1 MKRALTGLLSLAL
14 IAGAAYAADD
24 APAAGTKPP
33 ASEVKPIPKED
44 KYVSHHSADI
54 GGHSIGYT
62 ATFGNLVI
70 KNDKDES
77 VASMSYV
84 AYVADG
90 NKDTAHRPLTFLYNG
105 GPGSSS
111 IWLHMGAFGPKRVV
125 TSDGVATPPPP

>member
-1 MKRALTGLLSLAL
+1 MLSRRLLDTNKETRGPIQRRMKMKRFLLGPLPLAL
-14 IAGAAYAADD
+14 VTGAAYAADD
-24 APAAGTKPP
+24 APAAGAKPP
-33 ASEVKPIPKED
+33 APEVKPVPKED

-54 GGHSIGYT
+54 GGRSIGYT

-90 NKDTAHRPLTFLYNG
+90 NKDTDHR
-105 GPGSSS
+105 
-111 IWLHMGAFGPKRVV
+111 AV
-125 TSDGVATPPPP
+125 